1 MATENDKNWDM
12 VLGFELDLQE
22 NVSRMVGVEARAKWA
37 EGWIEDEEV
46 ETVSIWRLRFGCVGR
61 NKVRR

>member
-46 ETVSIWRLRFGCVGR
+46 ETVSGD
-61 NKVRR
+61 